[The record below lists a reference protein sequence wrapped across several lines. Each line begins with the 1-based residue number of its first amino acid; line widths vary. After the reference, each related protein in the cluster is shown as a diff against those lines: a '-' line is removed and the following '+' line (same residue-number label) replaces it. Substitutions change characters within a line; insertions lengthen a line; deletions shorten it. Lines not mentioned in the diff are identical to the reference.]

1 MRDRSELKSPG
12 IMGGDG
18 TAADA
23 LRGEFD
29 LKNMQI
35 FCGEAPISL
44 CFFGDSITNL
54 MEPSAFYGKFGPC
67 INRGISGDSVHI
79 MARRF
84 EADVLQL
91 KPRLC
96 VMLGGI
102 NNTWILDGTV
112 DENGQ
117 PSPEEEEGVYRLVRE
132 SYVSI
137 LEAARS
143 AGQAMILCSVMPVT
157 RQIGLADM
165 RNRVVLGIN
174 RIIKELCDEYG
185 VPYAD
190 YHSRLVCEDGLTLR
204 DGLSDDGLHPH
215 FMGFREMA
223 AVLTPLLETFFAEH
237 GNG

>member
-18 TAADA
+18 AAADM
-23 LRGEFD
+23 LRGEYD

-35 FCGEAPISL
+35 FCGEAPVSI

-54 MEPSAFYGKFGPC
+54 MEPCAFYSRFGPC

-91 KPRLC
+91 RPRLC

-102 NNTWILDGTV
+102 NNTWILDGAV
-112 DENGQ
+112 DENGEPPADQ
-117 PSPEEEEGVYRLVRE
+117 VEEVYRLVRE
-132 SYVSI
+132 SYISI
-137 LEAARS
+137 LEAAKA
-143 AGQAMILCSVMPVT
+143 AGQAMIVCSVMPVT
-157 RQIGLADM
+157 NQIGLAPM

-174 RIIKELCDEYG
+174 RILRELCDRYG

-190 YHSRLVCEDGLTLR
+190 YHSRLVREDGLTLR

-215 FMGFREMA
+215 FKGFAEMA
-223 AVLTPLLETFFAEH
+223 AVLTPMLEEFF
-237 GNG
+237 GNGDR

>member
-12 IMGGDG
+12 IMGGDAA
-18 TAADA
+18 AADV

-29 LKNMQI
+29 LKNMQL
-35 FCGEAPISL
+35 FCHESTIDL

-54 MEPSAFYGKFGPC
+54 LEPGAFYGHFGTC

-79 MARRF
+79 MAKRF

-102 NNTWILDGTV
+102 NNTWILDDTV
-112 DENGQ
+112 DEKGK
-117 PSPEEEEGVYRLVRE
+117 PPADKVEEVYRLVRE
-132 SYVSI
+132 SYISV
-137 LEAARS
+137 LEAAKK
-143 AGQAMILCSVMPVT
+143 AGQAMILCSVTPVT
-157 RQIGLADM
+157 RQIALADM
-165 RNRVVLGIN
+165 RNEVVLGMN
-174 RIIKELCDEYG
+174 RIIRELCEKYR

-190 YHSRLVCEDGLTLR
+190 YHSRFVREDGRTMR

-215 FMGFREMA
+215 YGGYLVMSE
-223 AVLTPLLETFFAEH
+223 VLTPLLKEYFQA
-237 GNG
+237 